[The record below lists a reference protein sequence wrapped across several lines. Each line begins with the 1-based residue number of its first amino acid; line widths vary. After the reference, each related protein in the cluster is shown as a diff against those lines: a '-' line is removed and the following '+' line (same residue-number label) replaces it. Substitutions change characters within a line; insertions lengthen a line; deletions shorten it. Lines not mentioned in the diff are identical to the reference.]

1 MGSNDDHDRPAPAR
15 PPAPAVSRTLTTEQ
29 LEAVIRRAVE
39 LEAGGP
45 GRLEEG
51 VSEADVVRIGR
62 ELGLDAATIRRA
74 MAEVR
79 ARPPE
84 ERGALA
90 RTMGPATARA
100 SRVIPRPAGDT
111 AARLE
116 RYLHDT
122 ELMVTQRRF
131 QERTRYVR
139 DSSFGAG
146 MARVVRDLSRGRK
159 PVGLKQVDVAV
170 SSLDDDSCLLE
181 ASTDLAGDRA
191 GYAGGAAAL
200 GGSLG
205 SGLAVAIWATPV
217 ADPLMLL
224 AIPVLAGAWAGM
236 RAIYRATVRSTEDKL
251 EALLDRVEHDELG

>member
-1 MGSNDDHDRPAPAR
+1 MGSSDDPDRPTPTR
-15 PPAPAVSRTLTTEQ
+15 PPAPATPRTLTTEQ

-39 LEAGGP
+39 LEAGSA

-51 VSEADVVRIGR
+51 VSEAEVVRIGR

-79 ARPPE
+79 SRPAE

-90 RTMGPATARA
+90 RAMGPAIARA
-100 SRVIPRPAGDT
+100 SRVIPRPAADT

-122 ELMVTQRRF
+122 ELMITQRRF
-131 QERTRYVR
+131 QDRTRYVR

-146 MARVVRDLSRGRK
+146 ISRVVRDLSRGRK
-159 PVGLKQVDVAV
+159 PIDLKQVDVAV
-170 SSLDDDSCLLE
+170 SPLDGHRCLLDV
-181 ASTDLAGDRA
+181 STDLSGNRA

-200 GGSLG
+200 GGSLA
-205 SGLAVAIWATPV
+205 SGLAVAVWATPV
-217 ADPLMLL
+217 ADPLMLIG
-224 AIPVLAGAWAGM
+224 IPVLAGAWGGM
-236 RAIYRATVRSTEDKL
+236 RAIFRAEVRSTEDKL